1 MSNLE
6 DKISI
11 IIPAHNESQS
21 IDELTL
27 KIINSFEES
36 EFANIY
42 EIIIVNDGST
52 DNTEEIGNSICKKY
66 NKITFVNLKKNI
78 SKAYALE
85 VGINLCVGEII
96 ANIDGDLQ
104 YSTGDIIKMIRMMKN
119 ENLDV
124 VNGCREFR
132 QDPIIMKL
140 LSKIYNNILKI
151 LSGLQLKDYWCG
163 IKIYKKKIYKLMN
176 YSGLARF
183 IIFFSYKH
191 DFKIS
196 EIKVDHYKREKGT
209 TSYNF
214 FDRIALAL
222 KDIFKLFIYIVLD
235 KKNIYQIKKL
245 IFIIYLFIIGFIIF
259 LGNVSYNKF
268 YYLVIS
274 LLFFAL
280 LNYMIKYFTKSKY
293 KTVFNYKD
301 YIKSIVK
308 SLK

>member
-1 MSNLE
+1 MKSLE

-21 IDELTL
+21 IDKLTF
-27 KIINSFEES
+27 KIINTFEES
-36 EFANIY
+36 EFSNIY

-66 NKITFVNLKKNI
+66 NKVTFVNLKKNI

-96 ANIDGDLQ
+96 VNIDGDLQ
-104 YSTGDIIKMIRMMKN
+104 YSTEDIIKMIRMMKN
-119 ENLDV
+119 ENLDII
-124 VNGCREFR
+124 NGCREFR

-140 LSKIYNNILKI
+140 LSKIYNNFLKI
-151 LSGLQLKDYWCG
+151 LSGLKLKDYWCG
-163 IKIYKKKIYKLMN
+163 IKIYKKKIYELMN

-191 DFKIS
+191 NFKIN

-214 FDRIALAL
+214 FDRVVLAL
-222 KDIFKLFIYIVLD
+222 KDIFTLFIYIVLD
-235 KKNIYQIKKL
+235 KKKIYQIKKIIL
-245 IFIIYLFIIGFIIF
+245 IIYLFIVGFIIF
-259 LGNVSYNKF
+259 LGSISFNEF

-274 LLFFAL
+274 LLFFTS
-280 LNYMIKYFTKSKY
+280 LNFMINYFIKSKH
-293 KTVFNYKD
+293 KTEFDYKD